1 MNTFF
6 QHLKAHL
13 SFAGGLL
20 IILIAASGAA
30 VYYFSDAATLNAV
43 QPPAQPPQTPSVDV
57 VTVQPRSV
65 RFWNEFSGR
74 LRAVDHV
81 EVRPRVSGTITH
93 VLFEEGAIVEKGDLL
108 FVIDRRPYEA
118 EVASARAAL
127 QSAQS
132 QARLAKLELERTEG
146 LVHEKAVS
154 QSRYDVTK
162 NDFHVALTLINSAKA
177 RLKQAYLDLDYAHI
191 NAPVSGRISRAEITV
206 GNVIEAGA
214 NAPILTTIVSI
225 DKLYAEFDVDEQTY
239 LKSMRHPSEETMP
252 VELALPGDT
261 GMVYQGKLH
270 SFDNRLD
277 TTSGT
282 IRARAIFDNT
292 DGVLIPGMYADI
304 RLGSPRMQSTILLN
318 HRAVRTDQDK
328 KYVYVVTPDNKVAYR
343 EVDLGLSLDGHRVV
357 HSGLEVGEQVLINS
371 LQRVRPD
378 TVVQPIDVSQI
389 KDNSA

>member
-1 MNTFF
+1 MKTFLRHFNTPF
-6 QHLKAHL
+6 

-20 IILIAASGAA
+20 ILLAASGAA
-30 VYYFSDAATLNAV
+30 VFYFSSPTTLVAV
-43 QPPAQPPQTPSVDV
+43 QPPAPAQQAPSVDV
-57 VTVQPRSV
+57 VTVQPQPV

-93 VLFEEGAIVEKGDLL
+93 VLFEEGAIVKKGDLL

-132 QARLAKLELERTEG
+132 QAKLAKLELERTEG

-162 NDFHVALTLINSAKA
+162 NDFQVAVSSINSAKA
-177 RLKQAYLDLDYAHI
+177 RLRQAYLDLDYAHI

-214 NAPILTTIVSI
+214 NAPILTTIVSV

-239 LKSMRHPSEETMP
+239 LKTMRQTSDEIMP
-252 VELALPGDT
+252 VELALPGDSST
-261 GMVYQGKLH
+261 VYQGKLH

-292 DGVLIPGMYADI
+292 DGVLIPGMYANV
-304 RLGSPRMQSTILLN
+304 RLGSPTVQPTILLN

-328 KYVYVVTPDNKVAYR
+328 KYVYVVTPENKVAYR
-343 EVDLGLSLDGHRVV
+343 EVNLGLSLNGHRVV
-357 HSGLEVGEQVLINS
+357 HSGLEVGEQVLVNS

-378 TVVQPIDVSQI
+378 TVVQPIDVGQK
-389 KDNSA
+389 KDNAA